1 MPQQIHI
8 QDLSSNKYRILVLL
22 GIVFLLIAAIS
33 WYFGS
38 EPIIY
43 YASATVA
50 IGCFFAISSST
61 FTTSNNISVDR
72 YGATLKLVGDK
83 TYGFRFSDIST
94 LDLSDRG
101 LLIALREME
110 DVKLSRKR
118 YKEESLHQIYKLL
131 QSKTQQL

>member
-8 QDLSSNKYRILVLL
+8 QDLSSNKYRILVSL
-22 GIVFLLIAAIS
+22 GIAFLLIAAIS
-33 WYFGS
+33 WYFNL

-43 YASATVA
+43 YIAAILA
-50 IGCFFAISSST
+50 IGCFFAVSSST
-61 FTTSNNISVDR
+61 FTTSNIISVDR

-83 TYGFRFSDIST
+83 TYGFRFSDIKR
-94 LDLSDRG
+94 LDFSDRG
-101 LLIALREME
+101 LLIGLREME

-118 YKEESLHQIYKLL
+118 YKEESLNQIYKLL